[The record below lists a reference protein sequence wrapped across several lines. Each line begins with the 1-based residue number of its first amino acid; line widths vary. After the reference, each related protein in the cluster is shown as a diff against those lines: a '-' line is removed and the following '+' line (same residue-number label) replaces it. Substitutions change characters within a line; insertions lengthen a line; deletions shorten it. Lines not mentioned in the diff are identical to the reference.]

1 MFAEYNFRSFNFR
14 LLFYAAALSMIG
26 VVIINSAV
34 GEDKSYV
41 TRQLIGLFGGIMI
54 AVVLSIF
61 NYRFLTRFSVIVY
74 IGCLAIL
81 LAVILAG
88 QLGGSGGGSRRWITL
103 PLIGRFQPSEFVK
116 IGLIYFFSWFLQK
129 NQEKIDQP
137 ATLLS
142 IAGLAAAPLLL
153 VLKQPDLST
162 SIVIL

>member
-61 NYRFLTRFSVIVY
+61 NYRFLTRFSVVVY

-81 LAVILAG
+81 LAVIDRTPALKEK
-88 QLGGSGGGSRRWITL
+88 LGR
-103 PLIGRFQPSEFVK
+103 K
-116 IGLIYFFSWFLQK
+116 FFL
-129 NQEKIDQP
+129 
-137 ATLLS
+137 
-142 IAGLAAAPLLL
+142 
-153 VLKQPDLST
+153 
-162 SIVIL
+162 